1 VVISENRAL
10 RCALRLIEDRKRRNC
25 VAEVLTN
32 ITFLAVLNVAAIL
45 VGIPAVLTTK
55 KGAISS
61 VAWCLVILFLPLLGS
76 LFFWVFGY
84 NYLHR
89 PLRRLRR
96 HRSAFRIKRAVKHRD
111 EGLDPDHTALAKI
124 AFELDDALPTAGN
137 GVVLYHDT
145 CSAYAAIL
153 EAVAA
158 ARHHIHLEFYI
169 FRADTVGQ
177 ELLDLLTRKA
187 REGIEVRLL
196 YDSLGAF
203 FLGRGAVRKLKKAGG
218 KVGPFLPLN
227 LFTSRLRVNLRNHRK
242 VVLVDGKVAF
252 TGGMN
257 IGDEYLGRTSLGYWR
272 DQMVRVEG
280 PVVSDLQRVF
290 IEDWDFTTGEDL
302 KGASYYPVQNRVG
315 NVLAQVV
322 ASGPDQEINVTR
334 EVFFAAISSAKERLW
349 ISTPYFIP
357 DPGLQ
362 DALYWACFRGVD
374 VRLLM
379 PQKGDHYMTM
389 VASRY
394 YWTDLLQRG
403 VKIYLYRKG
412 MMHSKVMTVDGKVGV
427 IGSANMDPRSMFLN
441 FELSTLFFDTAVTGE
456 LDTTFETDLQEAVQ
470 LDLKTFAKRS
480 YWQRFQ
486 ENAFRL
492 FSPIL

>member
-1 VVISENRAL
+1 VGNEDGRNGVTELWTNFTYLAL
-10 RCALRLIEDRKRRNC
+10 
-25 VAEVLTN
+25 
-32 ITFLAVLNVAAIL
+32 LNTAAIL
-45 VGIPAVLTTK
+45 VGIPAVLSTK

-61 VAWCLVILFLPLLGS
+61 VAWCLVILFLPLVGS
-76 LFFWVFGY
+76 LLFWIFGY

-111 EGLDPDHTALAKI
+111 EGLDPEYTALAKI
-124 AFELDDALPTAGN
+124 AFELDDALPAAGN
-137 GVVLYHDT
+137 AVQFYQDT
-145 CSAYAAIL
+145 ERVYAAIL
-153 EAVAA
+153 EAVGAA
-158 ARHHIHLEFYI
+158 QHHIHLEFYI
-169 FRADTVGQ
+169 FRADHVGM
-177 ELLDLLTRKA
+177 ELLTLLTQKA
-187 REGIEVRLL
+187 RQGVQVRLL

-203 FLGRGAVRKLKKAGG
+203 FLGRSAVRKLRKAGG
-218 KVGPFLPLN
+218 KVAPFLPLN
-227 LFTSRLRVNLRNHRK
+227 VFASRLRVNLRNHRK
-242 VVLVDGKVAF
+242 VVLIDGKVAF

-257 IGDEYLGRTSLGYWR
+257 IGDEYLGRTKLGYWR
-272 DQMVRVEG
+272 DQMVRIEG

-290 IEDWDFTTGEDL
+290 TEDWDFTTREKLDGV
-302 KGASYYPVQNRVG
+302 SFFPVQNRVG

-322 ASGPDQEINVTR
+322 ASGPDQEVNVTR

-362 DALYWACFRGVD
+362 DALFWACFRGID

-379 PQKGDHYMTM
+379 PMKGDHYVTM

-394 YWTDLLQRG
+394 YWTDLLERG

-412 MMHSKVMTVDGKVGV
+412 MMHSKVMTVDGKVGIV
-427 IGSANMDPRSMFLN
+427 GSANMDPRSMFLN
-441 FELSTLFFDTAVTGE
+441 FELSTIFFDTAVTAE
-456 LDTTFETDLQEAVQ
+456 LEATFETDMKDAVLLDKQE
-470 LDLKTFAKRS
+470 FAKRP
-480 YWQRFQ
+480 YFARLQ

-492 FSPIL
+492 FTPIL